1 VTARPGN
8 AAPAAL
14 GSRGVAALP
23 GAGLPVD
30 QWFALAV
37 VATLPF
43 AYALTL
49 NLRFPFKLYELAL
62 LLGGAAVL
70 AGGRLRAA
78 PGAARALRALAL
90 FAVYAAGVLVYR
102 VARPLATVESGAF
115 ESRFGATGDGV
126 AKYVYLLLAVFAF
139 VLCSYAAYRD
149 ERLYVRVW
157 VVGALVAAAY
167 TWLLF
172 AGSALGAP
180 PLLLPGMEKPQYV
193 ALGGRLFIRSGTFQ
207 EGNYLGLYLVCSV
220 AVAIYGRR
228 FVAAALLSAT
238 TLVTFSTVNVIALAV
253 LWLGVGWSAATS
265 RREAASRAAAVL
277 TFAVAAVASLL
288 AVATTG
294 YATEIVY
301 AKLGASDS
309 ISKIERL
316 DQALAGLR
324 MFLDHPL
331 GGVGLSQYAYHYPV
345 YQITG
350 AFNDGEHLKIIANN
364 VYVELLAET
373 GIVGALLFVA
383 FLVGIARRA
392 RARGLAAL
400 WWGLVAMLLVFN
412 AFPTYTIVFL
422 WAYWALIVAAAAQRR
437 DPGGARR
444 PLGQA

>member
-1 VTARPGN
+1 
-8 AAPAAL
+8 
-14 GSRGVAALP
+14 
-23 GAGLPVD
+23 
-30 QWFALAV
+30 
-37 VATLPF
+37 
-43 AYALTL
+43 
-49 NLRFPFKLYELAL
+49 
-62 LLGGAAVL
+62 VL

-78 PGAARALRALAL
+78 SGAARALRALAL

-277 TFAVAAVASLL
+277 T
-288 AVATTG
+288 VATTG

-350 AFNDGEHLKIIANN
+350 AFNDGEYLKIIANN

-392 RARGLAAL
+392 RAPGLAPL

-437 DPGGARR
+437 DPGGARL